1 MSDEEKF
8 NKAVN
13 DLTIATSKLRDV
25 MNYLQN
31 EKLSKLS
38 FTEVEIRKTPW
49 WKKLLVNK

>member
-1 MSDEEKF
+1 MTEEEKF

-13 DLTIATSKLRDV
+13 DLTVATSKLRDV

-38 FTEVEIRKTPW
+38 FTEVKSKQKLLW
-49 WKKLLVNK
+49 WKNIFSK